1 MVVNGN
7 QGKNGGI
14 EMKKIMVEKNGR
26 SFYFWRWN
34 R

>member
-14 EMKKIMVEKNGR
+14 EMKENMVEKNGR